1 MNRIIDEQSI
11 KYSFQSIVSAKT
23 GEIYGY
29 EALMRPQSAV
39 LKSPLEFIRIART
52 GAKLYEIERLTWV
65 LSLKNY
71 REQIEKGNISPDKKI
86 FINSLSNCL
95 MKKEDISVLESENGQ
110 YLKNIVLEVLES
122 DKTNDEYI
130 KEKQKIVARW
140 GAKIALDDFGSGYNS
155 EYALITINPN
165 LIKIDRSII
174 SGCDRDISRTSII
187 TNLVQIAKTKNIM
200 VLAEGVETYN
210 EMRTVI
216 ECGVDLLQGYYL
228 TRPLFEPI
236 PIDEKIVGEIRDINK
251 KTGK

>member
-1 MNRIIDEQSI
+1 MGCIY
-11 KYSFQSIVSAKT
+11 KIV
-23 GEIYGY
+23 
-29 EALMRPQSAV
+29 
-39 LKSPLEFIRIART
+39 
-52 GAKLYEIERLTWV
+52 
-65 LSLKNY
+65 N
-71 REQIEKGNISPDKKI
+71 N
-86 FINSLSNCL
+86 
-95 MKKEDISVLESENGQ
+95 
-110 YLKNIVLEVLES
+110 
-122 DKTNDEYI
+122 I